1 MNHPPETS
9 LSPGALLLAEVTSG
23 GVMASL
29 LHSLANIPPWLGGAL
44 TALFVGAML
53 RIADPSL
60 REVGER
66 ISLRVKRK
74 LGDKPGLEASND
86 S

>member
-9 LSPGALLLAEVTSG
+9 LSPSALLLAEVTSG

-66 ISLRVKRK
+66 ISLRVKIK
-74 LGDKPGLEASND
+74 LGDKPKLEASND
-86 S
+86 P

>member
-1 MNHPPETS
+1 MNPHSTT
-9 LSPGALLLAEVTSG
+9 LSPGALLFAEVTSG
-23 GVMASL
+23 SVMASL

-44 TALFVGAML
+44 TALFVGALL

-66 ISLRVKRK
+66 ISFRLRKR
-74 LGDKPGLEASND
+74 LGTEAKPEDAE
-86 S
+86 

>member
-29 LHSLANIPPWLGGAL
+29 LHSLANIPPWL
-44 TALFVGAML
+44 VGAML